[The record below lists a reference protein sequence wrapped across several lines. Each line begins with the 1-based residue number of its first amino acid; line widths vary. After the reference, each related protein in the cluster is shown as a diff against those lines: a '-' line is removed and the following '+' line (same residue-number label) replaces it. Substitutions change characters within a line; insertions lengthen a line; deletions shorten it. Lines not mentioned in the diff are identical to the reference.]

1 MGRWH
6 ASSIAPDVMEAD
18 MPAAAARAY
27 NRWEASPARWP
38 IDRPSL
44 AALKDLGLSDHQLA
58 RYFGVEQDEVAGLR
72 ACYGIADQAR
82 SDRNA
87 PQKRRR
93 FAWRR
98 RG

>member
-1 MGRWH
+1 MH
-6 ASSIAPDVMEAD
+6 
-18 MPAAAARAY
+18 AAAHAY
-27 NRWEASPARWP
+27 DRWEASPARWP

-44 AALKDLGLSDHQLA
+44 AALKDLGLSDGQLA

-72 ACYGIADQAR
+72 ACYGIPDQAQPQT
-82 SDRNA
+82 SA
-87 PQKRRR
+87 PPKRRR

>member
-1 MGRWH
+1 
-6 ASSIAPDVMEAD
+6 MEAD
-18 MPAAAARAY
+18 MPAAAAHAY
-27 NRWEASPARWP
+27 DRREASPGRWP

-44 AALKDLGLSDHQLA
+44 AALKDLGLSDGQLA

-82 SDRNA
+82 PDRNSA
-87 PQKRRR
+87 PKRRR